1 MALARAAGLD
11 VQVSLLPG
19 RAPCHFPFGGDSGGG
34 WVLGSSVCLHR
45 MRPPPRLGFRP
56 AAAPPPVPPTPLP
69 SPCPRASA
77 PSPSLL
83 PLPALWEAPC
93 SAATKPL

>member
-19 RAPCHFPFGGDSGGG
+19 HRVTFLLGVTLAAAGE
-34 WVLGSSVCLHR
+34 LGSSAFLAQNA
-45 MRPPPRLGFRP
+45 PPARLGFRP